1 MQSLKNGADT
11 VAAGTANLA
20 KSAATLGDAVEPL
33 TTFST
38 MAQTMLGAV
47 NQLKEASDT
56 LTANDT
62 TLNTGAAAL
71 AEGTK
76 SLNSGLTTL
85 ASGASAL
92 SDGVTQL
99 AQGLRIPDSG
109 NRNPEKRI

>member
-1 MQSLKNGADT
+1 
-11 VAAGTANLA
+11 
-20 KSAATLGDAVEPL
+20 
-33 TTFST
+33 

-71 AEGTK
+71 TVQPNLEQRTDNPGIRRIR
-76 SLNSGLTTL
+76 
-85 ASGASAL
+85 L

-99 AQGLRIPDSG
+99 AQGSASLTQGTETLKKDLTP
-109 NRNPEKRI
+109 

>member
-1 MQSLKNGADT
+1 MTETEKQMQSLKNGADT

-20 KSAATLGDAVEPL
+20 KSAAALGDAVEPL

-71 AEGTK
+71 A
-76 SLNSGLTTL
+76 
-85 ASGASAL
+85 A
-92 SDGVTQL
+92 
-99 AQGLRIPDSG
+99 G
-109 NRNPEKRI
+109 NRPCGNRYRG